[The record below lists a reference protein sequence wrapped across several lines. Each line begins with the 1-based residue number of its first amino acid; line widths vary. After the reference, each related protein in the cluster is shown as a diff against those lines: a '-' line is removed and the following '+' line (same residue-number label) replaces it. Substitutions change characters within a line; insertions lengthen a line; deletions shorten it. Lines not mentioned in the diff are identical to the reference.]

1 MAAQAFAGGSSAK
14 LVQASATFEAI
25 GDYAKALG
33 TDVNSVALTPTFGHD
48 LDAML
53 RSAEGVPSL
62 IYICNPNNPTASITP
77 RADIEGLIK
86 RLPSNTLILIDEAY
100 HHYARPSARY
110 VSFLDR
116 PIDDPRVIVTRTFS
130 AVYGLAGLRIG
141 YGIASQDAAAR
152 MRGFATQDNINEI
165 AALAAMA
172 ALDNDKALTAS
183 IKRNADDRQE
193 FFNQAT
199 ARMLKPIDSQANFV
213 LMNTFHP
220 ANEMIFHFRKHNILI
235 GPEFP
240 ALDTCIRISL
250 GAPNDMLA
258 FWQAWDMLPF
268 SKNFMHH

>member
-1 MAAQAFAGGSSAK
+1 Q
-14 LVQASATFEAI
+14 
-25 GDYAKALG
+25 
-33 TDVNSVALTPTFGHD
+33 
-48 LDAML
+48 
-53 RSAEGVPSL
+53 
-62 IYICNPNNPTASITP
+62 
-77 RADIEGLIK
+77 
-86 RLPSNTLILIDEAY
+86 
-100 HHYARPSARY
+100 
-110 VSFLDR
+110 
-116 PIDDPRVIVTRTFS
+116 
-130 AVYGLAGLRIG
+130 
-141 YGIASQDAAAR
+141 
-152 MRGFATQDNINEI
+152 
-165 AALAAMA
+165 AAMA
-172 ALDNDKALTAS
+172 ALDNDKALAAS